1 MTATRSTAKPV
12 PFDGELR
19 TLALVVAAGAM
30 MTFLDS
36 TIINV
41 AITSLVRGFHTSLST
56 IQWVLTGYGLSLS
69 MIIPVTGWAVD
80 RLGAKTAWV
89 ASLVVF
95 IVGSVLCG
103 AAWNVE
109 SLIAFRVVQGIGGG
123 LILPIGQI
131 MLARTAGPDRM
142 ARAMGVAAIPAM
154 LGPVLGPVLGGLI
167 VADLSW
173 RWIFLVNVPLCA
185 AALVLAVKLL
195 PSDSASGRVPVKLDG
210 RGLMLL
216 APGLTLVM
224 YGLSQVGADLIR
236 PWIWVGAGGVFV
248 AAYAVHARW
257 IEIPLVSIR
266 VFACRAFG
274 VSSAAMF
281 VYLVAVYGFM
291 VVLPVYFQVL
301 RGESPLN
308 AGLLL
313 VPLAIGGGL
322 AMAVSGRLAD
332 QIAARWI
339 IVGGM
344 LTVAGGAVLF
354 TRLGPGASLPMVI
367 GALSVISVGHGAI
380 LPPVMG
386 AAYQGMPKREIPPAT
401 ATFNV
406 IFRVSSS
413 FGTALLAV
421 ILQDAIFDRT
431 RVRSL
436 GNAAHLHGAHAR
448 AALATAFA
456 DSFWW
461 VAALAVLAAVPA
473 LFIPARKGALE
484 MRTLLSP
491 PAESSPDHASAL
503 ATD

>member
-1 MTATRSTAKPV
+1 MTATRTTARPV
-12 PFDGELR
+12 PFGAELR
-19 TLALVVAAGAM
+19 TLAFVVAAGAM

-80 RLGAKTAWV
+80 RLGAKTAWI

-103 AAWNVE
+103 AAWNVTA
-109 SLIAFRVVQGIGGG
+109 LIVFRVIQGIGGG
-123 LILPIGQI
+123 MILPIGQI

-142 ARAMGVAAIPAM
+142 ARAMGAAAIPAM

-167 VADLSW
+167 VDDLSW
-173 RWIFLVNVPLCA
+173 RWIFFVNVPLCA
-185 AALVLAVKLL
+185 LALVLAVKLL
-195 PSDSASGRVPVKLDG
+195 PRDSGPGRVPARLDG

-216 APGLTLVM
+216 APGLTLLM
-224 YGLSQVGADLIR
+224 YGLSQVGADLVR
-236 PWIWVGAGGVFV
+236 PWIWVAAGAAFV
-248 AAYAVHARW
+248 AAYVFHTRW
-257 IEIPLVSIR
+257 IETPLVSVR
-266 VFACRAFG
+266 VFACRAFA
-274 VSSAAMF
+274 VSSTAMF

-322 AMAVSGRLAD
+322 SMAVSGRLAD
-332 QIAARWI
+332 QVSARWI
-339 IVGGM
+339 IVAGM
-344 LTVAGGAVLF
+344 VTVAAGAVMF

-367 GALSVISVGHGAI
+367 GALSVISLGHGAI
-380 LPPVMG
+380 LPPAMG
-386 AAYQGMPKREIPPAT
+386 SAYQGMPRREIPPAT

-406 IFRVSSS
+406 IFRLSSS

-421 ILQDAIFDRT
+421 VLQDAIFDRA
-431 RVRSL
+431 RVSSL
-436 GNAAHLHGAHAR
+436 ADAAHLHGAQAR
-448 AALATAFA
+448 AALTSAFA

-461 VAALAVLAAVPA
+461 VAVIAVLAAVPA
-473 LFIPARKGALE
+473 LFIPARKGAVS
-484 MRTLLSP
+484 MQTLLSP
-491 PAESSPDHASAL
+491 GVESPADRPSVMARD
-503 ATD
+503 